1 VYFLG
6 IDAGTSRIKAA
17 LIDGEGNQIDIASMP
32 VKVLFPF
39 EGACEINMMELWNTM
54 CKITRSLSQRN
65 PQIWNK
71 LVGIGITGQGDG
83 LWPVDSKGKPVR
95 NALLWNDTRTKNL
108 KISNR
113 DDIDK
118 ICIKNFA
125 NPVYAGSPHILLK
138 WLKEKEKES
147 FKKISTILHCKDW
160 LNFMLTGE
168 LVTDYSDAS
177 TALLNIFKKKYVG
190 EILEIM
196 DLGKCEKLFP
206 EAVPSTTVI
215 GNVKKIASNQTGI
228 KEGIPVIAGA
238 VDVAAVALGAG
249 IKQNGEACTIVGTT
263 LCNEIILDKNYID
276 FKNGMGICY
285 IVPEK
290 YMNLMPT
297 LNGTS
302 TIDWI
307 KNIFY
312 PDLTFKQLEN
322 RLLKVPL
329 GSRGIIYHPY
339 IYGERAPFKNSF
351 ACGGFYGLKSTHNK
365 IDMVKAAYEGLV
377 FSLYDCYQSLPQ
389 IYDMVYISG
398 GGSKS
403 KMLCQMISDCLGK
416 KVVRAIVKQLGIAG
430 IVSTLKVSLTY
441 SNDFSGIKRK
451 KETKFIPDINKH
463 IQYKRFY
470 NIFKNLRMEME
481 NFWEA
486 RNSELYSN

>member
-1 VYFLG
+1 MYFLG

-17 LIDGEGNQIDIASMP
+17 LIDGEGNQIDIKSMP
-32 VKVLFPF
+32 VRVLFPF
-39 EGACEINMMELWNTM
+39 EGACEINMMELWSTM

-125 NPVYAGSPHILLK
+125 NPVYAGSPHILLR
-138 WLKEKEKES
+138 WLKEKEKEN

-206 EAVPSTTVI
+206 KAVPSTTII
-215 GNVKKIASNQTGI
+215 GNVKKNASNQTGI

-263 LCNEIILDKNYID
+263 LCNEIILDKKYID

-302 TIDWI
+302 TIDWV

-312 PDLTFKQLEN
+312 PDLIFEQLEN

-351 ACGGFYGLKSTHNK
+351 ASGGFYGLKSTHNK
-365 IDMVKAAYEGLV
+365 IDMVRAAYEGLV

-403 KMLCQMISDCLGK
+403 KILCQMISDCLGK
-416 KVVRAIVKQLGIAG
+416 KVVRATVKQLGIAG
-430 IVSTLKVSLTY
+430 IVSTLKVGLTP

-451 KETKFIPDINKH
+451 EETKFIPDMNKH

-470 NIFKNLRMEME
+470 NIFKNLRIEME
-481 NFWEA
+481 SFWKA
-486 RNSELYSN
+486 RKSELYSN

>member
-1 VYFLG
+1 MYFLG

-54 CKITRSLSQRN
+54 CKITRLLSQRN

-125 NPVYAGSPHILLK
+125 NPIYAGSSPILLK
-138 WLKEKEKES
+138 WLKEKEKEN

-177 TALLNIFKKKYVG
+177 TALLNIFIKKYVG

-206 EAVPSTTVI
+206 EAVPSTTII

-365 IDMVKAAYEGLV
+365 IDMVKAVYEGLV

-389 IYDMVYISG
+389 VYDMVYISG

-416 KVVRAIVKQLGIAG
+416 RVMRPVVKELGITG
-430 IVSTLKVSLTY
+430 IVNTLKISLAYNNNFSRIQT
-441 SNDFSGIKRK
+441 NDEI
-451 KETKFIPDINKH
+451 TFIPDMEKH
-463 IQYKRFY
+463 IQYMKFFDM
-470 NIFKNLRMEME
+470 FKDLRIKMEK
-481 NFWEA
+481 FWKI
-486 RNSELYSN
+486 RNSII

>member
-17 LIDGEGNQIDIASMP
+17 LIDGEGNQIDIISMP

-39 EGACEINMMELWNTM
+39 DGACEINMMELWNTT
-54 CKITRSLSQRN
+54 CKITKSLSQRN
-65 PQIWNK
+65 PKIWNK

-118 ICIKNFA
+118 ICLKNFA
-125 NPVYAGSPHILLK
+125 NPVYAGSAHILLR
-138 WLKEKEKES
+138 WLKEKEKEN
-147 FKKISTILHCKDW
+147 FKKIATILHCKDW

-168 LVTDYSDAS
+168 LLTDYSDAS
-177 TALLNIFKKKYVG
+177 TALLNIYKKKYVG

-196 DLGKCEKLFP
+196 DLGECEKLFP
-206 EAVPSTTVI
+206 VAVPSTTII
-215 GNVKKIASNQTGI
+215 GNVKKIASDQTAI

-238 VDVAAVALGAG
+238 VDVAAVAFGAG

-263 LCNEIILDKNYID
+263 LCNEIVLDKKYVD
-276 FKNGMGICY
+276 FKNGMIICY

-351 ACGGFYGLKSTHNK
+351 ACGGFYGLKSAHNK
-365 IDMVKAAYEGLV
+365 IDMVNAAYEGLV
-377 FSLYDCYQSLPQ
+377 FSLYDCYQSLPK
-389 IYDMVYISG
+389 IYDRVYISG

-403 KMLCQMISDCLGK
+403 RMLCQMISDCLGK
-416 KVVRAIVKQLGIAG
+416 RVVRFALKELGISG
-430 IVSTLKVSLTY
+430 IVSTLKIALAYNNFSKIQA
-441 SNDFSGIKRK
+441 ND
-451 KETKFIPDINKH
+451 EVTFIPDMKKH
-463 IQYKRFY
+463 TQYKRLY
-470 NIFKNLRMEME
+470 NIFKKLRMEME
-481 NFWEA
+481 GFWEA
-486 RNSELYSN
+486 RNLELYSN

>member
-17 LIDGEGNQIDIASMP
+17 LIDDGGDQIDIESMP
-32 VKVLFPF
+32 VKVLSPF

-54 CKITRSLSQRN
+54 CKLTRSLSKRN
-65 PQIWNK
+65 PQIRNK

-83 LWPVDSKGKPVR
+83 LWPVDSKGNPVR

-125 NPVYAGSPHILLK
+125 NPIYAGSPHILLK
-138 WLKEKEKES
+138 WLKEKEKEN

-177 TALLNIFKKKYVG
+177 TALLSIFKKKYVD

-206 EAVPSTTVI
+206 EAVPSTTII

-302 TIDWI
+302 TIDWV

-365 IDMVKAAYEGLV
+365 IDMVKAVYEGLV

-416 KVVRAIVKQLGIAG
+416 RVVRPAVKELGITG
-430 IVSTLKVSLTY
+430 IVNTLKISLAY
-441 SNDFSGIKRK
+441 NNNFSQIPTHD
-451 KETKFIPDINKH
+451 EMTFIPDMKKH
-463 IQYKRFY
+463 IQYMKFFDM
-470 NIFKNLRMEME
+470 FKDLRIKMEK
-481 NFWEA
+481 FWKI
-486 RNSELYSN
+486 RNSII

>member
-1 VYFLG
+1 MYFLG

-39 EGACEINMMELWNTM
+39 EEACEIDMMELWNTM
-54 CKITRSLSQRN
+54 CKITQLLRQRN
-65 PQIWNK
+65 LQIWNK
-71 LVGIGITGQGDG
+71 LVGIAITGQGDG
-83 LWPVDSKGKPVR
+83 LWPVDNKGKPVGK
-95 NALLWNDTRTKNL
+95 ALLWNDTRTKNL
-108 KISNR
+108 KIPNK

-125 NPVYAGSPHILLK
+125 NIIYAGSSPILLE
-138 WLKEKEKES
+138 WVKEKENEK

-177 TALLNIFKKKYVG
+177 TALFNIFTKKYVG

-206 EAVPSTTVI
+206 EAVPSTTII

-228 KEGIPVIAGA
+228 KAGTPVIAGA
-238 VDVAAVALGAG
+238 IDVAAVALGAG

-263 LCNEIILDKNYID
+263 LCNEIVFDKKYVD
-276 FKNGMGICY
+276 FKNGMIISY

-290 YMNLMPT
+290 YMNIMPT

-312 PDLTFKQLEN
+312 PDLTFEKLEN
-322 RLLKVPL
+322 KLLKVPL

-339 IYGERAPFKNSF
+339 IYGERAPFKNPY
-351 ACGGFYGLKSTHNK
+351 ACGGFYGLKATHSK
-365 IDMVKAAYEGLV
+365 IDMVKAVYEGIV

-389 IYDMVYISG
+389 TYDMIRISG

-403 KMLCQMISDCLGK
+403 RMLCQIISDCLGK
-416 KVVRAIVKQLGIAG
+416 RVVRSVVEELGISG
-430 IVSTLKVSLTY
+430 IVNTLKIGLAYNNNFSQIQT
-441 SNDFSGIKRK
+441 NDEI
-451 KETKFIPDINKH
+451 TFIPDMKKH
-463 IQYKRFY
+463 IQYMKFY
-470 NIFKNLRMEME
+470 DMFKDLRIKMGS
-481 NFWEA
+481 FWKV
-486 RNSELYSN
+486 RNRII

>member
-1 VYFLG
+1 MYFLG

-17 LIDGEGNQIDIASMP
+17 LIDGEGNQIDIASMS

-54 CKITRSLSQRN
+54 CKITRSLGQRN

-83 LWPVDSKGKPVR
+83 LWLVDSKGKPVR

-125 NPVYAGSPHILLK
+125 NIIYAGSSPILLK
-138 WLKEKEKES
+138 WLKEKEKEN

-168 LVTDYSDAS
+168 LITDYSDAS
-177 TALLNIFKKKYVG
+177 TALLNIFEKKYVD
-190 EILEIM
+190 EILETM
-196 DLGKCEKLFP
+196 DLEKCKKLFP
-206 EAVPSTTVI
+206 EAVPSTTII
-215 GNVKKIASNQTGI
+215 GNVNKIASNQTGI

-249 IKQNGEACTIVGTT
+249 IKQKGEACTIVGTT
-263 LCNEIILDKNYID
+263 LCNEIVLDKKYVD
-276 FKNGMGICY
+276 FKNGMIICY
-285 IVPEK
+285 IMPEK

-312 PDLTFKQLEN
+312 PNLTFKQLEN

-351 ACGGFYGLKSTHNK
+351 ACGGFYGLKSAHNK
-365 IDMVKAAYEGLV
+365 IDMVRAAYEGLV

-416 KVVRAIVKQLGIAG
+416 KVERPAVKELGIAG
-430 IVSTLKVSLTY
+430 IVNTLKIALGYNNIFSQIQA
-441 SNDFSGIKRK
+441 ND
-451 KETKFIPDINKH
+451 EVTFIPDMKKH
-463 IQYKRFY
+463 TQCKRLY
-470 NIFKNLRMEME
+470 NIFKKLRMEME
-481 NFWEA
+481 GFWNA
-486 RNSELYSN
+486 RNFE

>member
-17 LIDGEGNQIDIASMP
+17 LIDEEGDQIDIASMP

-39 EGACEINMMELWNTM
+39 EGACEINMMELWDTM
-54 CKITRSLSQRN
+54 CKLTRLLSKRN
-65 PQIWNK
+65 SQIWNK

-83 LWPVDSKGKPVR
+83 LWSVDNKGNPVR

-118 ICIKNFA
+118 ICIKNFV
-125 NPVYAGSPHILLK
+125 NIIYAGSSPILLK
-138 WLKEKEKES
+138 WLKENEKEN

-196 DLGKCEKLFP
+196 DLEKCKKLFP
-206 EAVPSTTVI
+206 EAVPSTTII
-215 GNVKKIASNQTGI
+215 GKVKKNASNQTGI
-228 KEGIPVIAGA
+228 KEGTPVIAGA

-249 IKQNGEACTIVGTT
+249 IKRNGEACTIIGTT
-263 LCNEIILDKNYID
+263 LCNEIVLDEEYVD
-276 FKNGMGICY
+276 FKNGMIICY

-351 ACGGFYGLKSTHNK
+351 ACGGFYGLKSVHNK
-365 IDMVKAAYEGLV
+365 IDMVKATYEGLV
-377 FSLYDCYQSLPQ
+377 FSLYDCYRSLPQ

-416 KVVRAIVKQLGIAG
+416 RVVRPAVEELGITGIVK
-430 IVSTLKVSLTY
+430 TLKISLEY
-441 SNDFSGIKRK
+441 NNNFSPIQTHD
-451 KETKFIPDINKH
+451 EITFIPDMEKH
-463 IQYKRFY
+463 IQYMKFFD
-470 NIFKNLRMEME
+470 IFKDLRIKMEK
-481 NFWEA
+481 FWKI
-486 RNSELYSN
+486 RNSII

>member
-17 LIDGEGNQIDIASMP
+17 LIDEEGDQIDIASMP

-138 WLKEKEKES
+138 WLKEKEKEN

-177 TALLNIFKKKYVG
+177 TALLNIFNKKYVG

-206 EAVPSTTVI
+206 KAVPSTTII

-249 IKQNGEACTIVGTT
+249 MKQNGEACTIVGTT

-290 YMNLMPT
+290 YMNLR
-297 LNGTS
+297 
-302 TIDWI
+302 
-307 KNIFY
+307 
-312 PDLTFKQLEN
+312 E
-322 RLLKVPL
+322 
-329 GSRGIIYHPY
+329 
-339 IYGERAPFKNSF
+339 
-351 ACGGFYGLKSTHNK
+351 
-365 IDMVKAAYEGLV
+365 
-377 FSLYDCYQSLPQ
+377 
-389 IYDMVYISG
+389 
-398 GGSKS
+398 
-403 KMLCQMISDCLGK
+403 
-416 KVVRAIVKQLGIAG
+416 
-430 IVSTLKVSLTY
+430 
-441 SNDFSGIKRK
+441 
-451 KETKFIPDINKH
+451 
-463 IQYKRFY
+463 
-470 NIFKNLRMEME
+470 
-481 NFWEA
+481 
-486 RNSELYSN
+486 

>member
-1 VYFLG
+1 MYFLG

-17 LIDGEGNQIDIASMP
+17 LIDGEGNQIDIVSMP

-39 EGACEINMMELWNTM
+39 DDACEIDMMELWNTM
-54 CKITRSLSQRN
+54 CKITKSLSQRN

-83 LWPVDSKGKPVR
+83 LWPIDRKGKPVR

-118 ICIKNFA
+118 ICIKNFV
-125 NPVYAGSPHILLK
+125 NPVYAGSAHILLR
-138 WLKEKEKES
+138 WLKEKEKGN

-177 TALLNIFKKKYVG
+177 TALLNIYKKKYVG

-206 EAVPSTTVI
+206 EAVPSTTII
-215 GNVKKIASNQTGI
+215 GNVKKNASNQTGI

-238 VDVAAVALGAG
+238 VDVVAVALGAG

-263 LCNEIILDKNYID
+263 LCNEIVLDKKYVD
-276 FKNGMGICY
+276 FKNGMIICY

-312 PDLTFKQLEN
+312 PDLTFKQLES

-351 ACGGFYGLKSTHNK
+351 ACGGFYGLKSAHNK

-389 IYDMVYISG
+389 IYDRVYISG

-403 KMLCQMISDCLGK
+403 RMLCQMISDCLGK
-416 KVVRAIVKQLGIAG
+416 RVVRFALKELGISG
-430 IVSTLKVSLTY
+430 IVSTLKIALAYNNFSQIQT
-441 SNDFSGIKRK
+441 ND
-451 KETKFIPDINKH
+451 EVTFIPDMKKH

-470 NIFKNLRMEME
+470 NLFKNLRMEME
-481 NFWEA
+481 GFWEA
-486 RNSELYSN
+486 RNLELYSN

>member
-65 PQIWNK
+65 LQIWNK

-83 LWPVDSKGKPVR
+83 LWSVDSKGKPAR

-125 NPVYAGSPHILLK
+125 NIVYAGSSPILLK
-138 WLKEKEKES
+138 WLKEKEKED

-177 TALLNIFKKKYVG
+177 TALLNIFEKKYVD
-190 EILEIM
+190 EILETM
-196 DLGKCEKLFP
+196 DLEKCKKLFP
-206 EAVPSTTVI
+206 EAVPSTTII
-215 GNVKKIASNQTGI
+215 GNVNKIASNQTGI

-263 LCNEIILDKNYID
+263 LCNEIVLDKKYVD
-276 FKNGMGICY
+276 FKNGMIICY
-285 IVPEK
+285 IMPEK

-339 IYGERAPFKNSF
+339 IYGERAPFKDSF
-351 ACGGFYGLKSTHNK
+351 ACGGFYGLKSAHNK
-365 IDMVKAAYEGLV
+365 IDMVRAAYEGLV

-416 KVVRAIVKQLGIAG
+416 KVVRPAVKELGIAG
-430 IVSTLKVSLTY
+430 IVNTLKISLAY
-441 SNDFSGIKRK
+441 NNNFSRIQIND
-451 KETKFIPDINKH
+451 ETTFIPDMEKH
-463 IQYKRFY
+463 IQYMKFFDM
-470 NIFKNLRMEME
+470 FKDLRIKMEK
-481 NFWEA
+481 FWKI
-486 RNSELYSN
+486 RNSII